1 MPCRKLAVNGLNIH
15 IEEQGEGPVVLF
27 AHGFPETSY
36 AWRHQVAALAA
47 AGFHAVAPDMRG
59 YGETDSPAEVT
70 RYSTFDLVGDLV
82 GLLDALSCEN
92 AIIVGN
98 DWGSTVA
105 WQATLLRPDRFKG
118 VVAIGVPMMDAPPAP
133 PTTFFP
139 QTDDELFYTLYFR
152 EPGVAEA
159 ELDRNV
165 DATLRRFC
173 SPPRV
178 RLDLEEK
185 ATVPQTRSTWC
196 HGIPGCSQHC
206 RLPTYYRAG

>member
-15 IEEQGEGPVVLF
+15 IKEQGEGPVVLF

-105 WQATLLRPDRFKG
+105 WQATLLRPDRFK
-118 VVAIGVPMMDAPPAP
+118 
-133 PTTFFP
+133 
-139 QTDDELFYTLYFR
+139 EL
-152 EPGVAEA
+152 
-159 ELDRNV
+159 
-165 DATLRRFC
+165 
-173 SPPRV
+173 
-178 RLDLEEK
+178 
-185 ATVPQTRSTWC
+185 
-196 HGIPGCSQHC
+196 
-206 RLPTYYRAG
+206 